1 MNHQTATLILE
12 SDGET
17 KTRKK
22 NKSKHRFNERVC
34 PELDN
39 IGFHIIRD
47 NNVCVYCGY
56 RETLGA

>member
-17 KTRKK
+17 KSRKK
-22 NKSKHRFNERVC
+22 KTKQRFNQRVC

-56 RETLGA
+56 KEL

>member
-1 MNHQTATLILE
+1 MNHKTALMIRE

-17 KTRKK
+17 SSKK
-22 NKSKHRFNERVC
+22 KKKAKFNPRLC

-47 NNVCVYCGY
+47 GKCVYCNH
-56 RETLGA
+56 EE